1 MTFNRQILE
10 RSIATATAIMMIVM
24 LGSCKKEEN
33 PAPHGLSWDY
43 VPRDCK
49 YLTVENRLVDSTL
62 YHTLP
67 KKELDE
73 LLAKGLN
80 LAVVRH
86 ASEQT
91 IKAGTFCMMLGV
103 SSFTLEMLRETHK
116 DSYDSDFISER
127 DNLMEEAMEIE
138 MRKKNRKT
146 KSTGSVEPMMA
157 IKFIEYRKKE
167 LKSLKVTST
176 STLFGTAPETDLTSH
191 FEIYGDESNS
201 FLFNYK
207 KELLGTLEEGMT
219 VEEYLD
225 VRPIVNPSLYLHLK
239 DVPPETPMETKFIVE
254 MEFSGGKIL
263 CDTTSVSL
271 TR

>member
-1 MTFNRQILE
+1 MTFNKGIWALGA
-10 RSIATATAIMMIVM
+10 IAAAVALAMT

-33 PAPHGLSWDY
+33 PAPHGFSWDF
-43 VPRDCK
+43 VPRDCN
-49 YLTVENRLVDSTL
+49 YLTVENRFVDSTL

-73 LLAKGLN
+73 LLDKGLT
-80 LAVVRH
+80 LAVVRRT
-86 ASEQT
+86 SEQT

-116 DSYDSDFISER
+116 GSYDSDFISER

-138 MRKKNRKT
+138 MKRRNKRTKNNSST
-146 KSTGSVEPMMA
+146 EPLMYIKS
-157 IKFIEYRKKE
+157 IEYRKEE
-167 LKSLKVTST
+167 LKSLRVTST

-191 FEIYGDESNS
+191 FEIYGDESNT
-201 FLFNYK
+201 FLFNNSK
-207 KELLGTLEEGMT
+207 VLLGTLEEGMT
-219 VEEYLD
+219 VGEYLD

-239 DVPPETPMETKFIVE
+239 DVPPETPTDTKFIVE

-263 CDTTSVSL
+263 RDTTSVSL